1 MEQIIQSNYT
11 EAVKAI
17 KAAILQSRYQAVR
30 FINREALTLYYAVGK
45 YISENSRNNWGQGAI
60 AAISKQLQQELPG
73 LRGFSETAMKR
84 MRTFY
89 ETWKSVFSN
98 RPSTMD
104 EIYTAAT
111 HSIEI
116 VPMLSNNQPLII
128 RPLTTDELSDEDL
141 KSFLSVPFTHHYEIA
156 IKCSDLKERLFYIER
171 AAKEIWSVEK
181 LQYNLKADLYHN
193 QGTMPNNFDRT
204 IPQDK
209 LQQLAT
215 KAFRDEYQLDFITID
230 DPDAMDEKQV
240 EEAIVQNIRKFIM
253 ALGSDFSFMGNQYRL
268 VVDDKEYFVDL
279 LFFNRRLQSLV
290 AIELK
295 WTEFKPEHV
304 GQLNFYLSA
313 LDDLVRLP
321 NENPS
326 VGIILCKGKSEKT
339 VEYALRD
346 TTKPM
351 GVATYR
357 AANELPKEYQQALA
371 QLENLKELM

>member
-1 MEQIIQSNYT
+1 MEQIIQNNYT

-17 KAAILQSRYQAVR
+17 KAAILQSRYQVAR

-60 AAISKQLQQELPG
+60 SAISKQLQQELPG

-89 ETWKSVFSN
+89 ETWMPVFSN
-98 RPSTMD
+98 RPSAMD
-104 EIYTAAT
+104 EIGTAAT
-111 HSIEI
+111 HNIEI
-116 VPMLSNNQPLII
+116 VPILSNNQPLINC
-128 RPLTTDELSDEDL
+128 PLTTDELSDEDL

-156 IKCSDLKERLFYIER
+156 IKCSDLKERLFYIEH

-193 QGTMPNNFDRT
+193 QGTMPNNFECT

-209 LQQLAT
+209 LQQLTT
-215 KAFRDEYQLDFITID
+215 KAFRDEYQLDFLTVD
-230 DPDAMDEKQV
+230 DPDAINEKQV
-240 EEAIVQNIRKFIM
+240 EEAIVLNIRKFIM

-295 WTEFKPEHV
+295 WAEFKPEHV

-326 VGIILCKGKSEKT
+326 VGVILCRGKSEKI

-357 AANELPKEYQQALA
+357 TANELPKEYQQALA
-371 QLENLKELM
+371 QLEKLKELM

>member
-1 MEQIIQSNYT
+1 MELIIQNNYT
-11 EAVKAI
+11 EAVKVI
-17 KAAILQSRYQAVR
+17 KSAILQSRYQAARV
-30 FINREALTLYYAVGK
+30 INREVLTLYFAIGK

-60 AAISKQLQQELPG
+60 ATISKQLQQELPG

-89 ETWKSVFSN
+89 ETWMSIFSN
-98 RPSTMD
+98 RPSAMD
-104 EIYTAAT
+104 EICASAT
-111 HSIEI
+111 HNIEI
-116 VPMLSNNQPLII
+116 TPVLPNNQPLIN
-128 RPLTTDELSDEDL
+128 RPLTTDKLSDEQL
-141 KSFLSVPFTHHYEIA
+141 KCFLSVPFTHHYEIA

-171 AAKEIWSVEK
+171 AAKEVWSVEK

-193 QGTMPNNFDRT
+193 QGTMPNNFERT
-204 IPQDK
+204 IPQDQ
-209 LQQLAT
+209 LQQLTA
-215 KAFRDEYQLDFITID
+215 KAFRDEYQLDFLTIE
-230 DPDAMDEKQV
+230 DPDAINEKQV
-240 EEAIVQNIRKFIM
+240 EEAIVLNIRKFIM

-295 WTEFKPEHV
+295 WAEFKPEHV

-313 LDDLVRLP
+313 LDDMVRLP

-326 VGIILCKGKSEKT
+326 VGVILCRGKSEKT

-351 GVATYR
+351 GVATYHT
-357 AANELPKEYQQALA
+357 ANELPKEYQQALA